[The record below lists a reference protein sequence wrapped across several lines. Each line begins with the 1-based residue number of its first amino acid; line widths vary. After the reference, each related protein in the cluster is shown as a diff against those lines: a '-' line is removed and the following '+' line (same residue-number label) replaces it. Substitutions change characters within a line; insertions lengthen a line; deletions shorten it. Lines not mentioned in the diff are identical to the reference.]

1 MRINRVILE
10 TKNIEALASFYRTVL
25 ELPVIKKEGD
35 FTVVVGNSIIQFQQ
49 TRETQ
54 EPLYHFA
61 FTIPSNKIEEA
72 REWLQQ
78 RVELI
83 WIEDYKSVVADF
95 AHWNAKSVYFFDA
108 AGNILELIAR
118 LDLNN
123 DRNEKFSSD
132 QFLSVS
138 EIGLVFTEE
147 EIEIKTNELLTQFQ
161 LSFFSRQPPSP
172 NFKAIG
178 NDEGL
183 LIIVTENR
191 NWYPTNKKSF
201 ICPIELQFENFGK
214 EYSVQF

>member
-95 AHWNAKSVYFFDA
+95 VHWNAKSVYFFDA

-118 LDLNN
+118 IDLKN

-132 QFLSVS
+132 QFLSIS

-191 NWYPTNKKSF
+191 KWYPTNKKSF
-201 ICPIELQFENFGK
+201 ISPIQLEFENFGK

>member
-25 ELPVIKKEGD
+25 ELPVTKKEDD
-35 FTVVVGNSIIQFQQ
+35 FRVTVGNSAIQFKQAK
-49 TRETQ
+49 ETQ
-54 EPLYHFA
+54 EPLYHVA
-61 FTIPSNKIEEA
+61 LTIPSNKIDEA

-95 AHWNAKSVYFFDA
+95 VHWKAKSVYFFDA

-123 DRNEKFSSD
+123 DRKEKFSPD

-138 EIGLVFTEE
+138 EVGLVFTEE
-147 EIEIKTNELLTQFQ
+147 EIEIKTTGLLNQYQ
-161 LSFFSRQPPSP
+161 LSYFRRQPPSP

-191 NWYPTNKKSF
+191 NWYPTNKKSV
-201 ICPIELQFENFGK
+201 ISPIEVEFKNQGK

>member
-10 TKNIEALASFYRTVL
+10 TKNIEALASFYSTVL

-35 FTVVVGNSIIQFQQ
+35 FTVVVGNSTIQFQQ
-49 TRETQ
+49 ARETQ
-54 EPLYHFA
+54 EPIYHFA
-61 FTIPSNKIEEA
+61 LTIPSNKIEDA

-95 AHWNAKSVYFFDA
+95 VHWNAKSVYFFDA

-118 LDLNN
+118 IDLKN

-132 QFLSVS
+132 QFLSIS

>member
-95 AHWNAKSVYFFDA
+95 AHWKAKSVYFFDA

-132 QFLSVS
+132 QFLSIS

-147 EIEIKTNELLTQFQ
+147 EIEIKTSELLTQFQ

-201 ICPIELQFENFGK
+201 ISPIQLEFENFGK